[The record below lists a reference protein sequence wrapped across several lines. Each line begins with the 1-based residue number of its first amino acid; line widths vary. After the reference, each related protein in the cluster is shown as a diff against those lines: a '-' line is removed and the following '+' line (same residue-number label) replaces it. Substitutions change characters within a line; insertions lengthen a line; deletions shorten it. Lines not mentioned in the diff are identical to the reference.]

1 MIIEKLLSLVIKLFE
16 LLTFAINI
24 PSMPDEVY
32 EIMDTVFE
40 YLTVGLQI
48 LTCYTNLSYLLLLFG
63 VICSIDIGIGVYH
76 FVIWILRKIPML
88 GIG

>member
-1 MIIEKLLSLVIKLFE
+1 MIIEKLLSLVIKIFE

-24 PSMPDEVY
+24 PSMPSEVN
-32 EIMDTVFE
+32 EVMNTVFE

-48 LTCYTNLSYLLLLFG
+48 LTCYTNLSYLLVLFSL
-63 VICSIDIGIGVYH
+63 ICSIDIGIGIYH
-76 FVIWILRKIPML
+76 FVMWILKKIPML

>member
-16 LLTFAINI
+16 LLTFA
-24 PSMPDEVY
+24 SMPDEVY